1 MAVDPRHCETRD
13 CDGLAPPGLPPVLAL
28 ENSTRKPGRPGVP
41 KEIRSL
47 IRTMSRENP
56 LWGAPRIHG
65 ELLKLDI
72 DVGETSVSKYMIRHR
87 HPPSQTWRTFLD
99 NHVKSMVSIDFFT
112 VPTLRFQVL
121 YVFVVLAHDRRRIV
135 HFNVTAHPTPSG
147 PANSS
152 ERPSRLT
159 RFHVTCCAIAT
170 ACSAAISP
178 DTSRP

>member
-1 MAVDPRHCETRD
+1 MGVAVGGLEAMAVDHRPCETRD
-13 CDGLAPPGLPPVLAL
+13 CDGLAQGFRLFWHWKI
-28 ENSTRKPGRPGVP
+28 RRGKPGRPGVP

-47 IRTMSRENP
+47 IRTMSRDNP

-135 HFNVTAHPTPSG
+135 HFNVTAHPT
-147 PANSS
+147 A
-152 ERPSRLT
+152 EW
-159 RFHVTCCAIAT
+159 
-170 ACSAAISP
+170 
-178 DTSRP
+178 TSQQLRAV

>member
-1 MAVDPRHCETRD
+1 VAVGGLEAMAVDHRHCETRD
-13 CDGLAPPGLPPVLAL
+13 CDWLAPPGFRLFW
-28 ENSTRKPGRPGVP
+28 RWKIRRGKPGRPGVP

-47 IRTMSRENP
+47 IRKMSRENP

-112 VPTLRFQVL
+112 VPRFD
-121 YVFVVLAHDRRRIV
+121 F
-135 HFNVTAHPTPSG
+135 
-147 PANSS
+147 
-152 ERPSRLT
+152 
-159 RFHVTCCAIAT
+159 RFSM
-170 ACSAAISP
+170 CS
-178 DTSRP
+178 